1 MGLFSKKKSVI
12 ATIDRIWNQPPPGAP
27 WYYWVY
33 VLFESHGN
41 RIKIHLKK
49 RQAKHFVEKYSEG
62 DTGYLE
68 YVGDRMISWQIASA
82 ETPIHKDTGIGV
94 FLSYPH
100 EWAEDADYIAQVFQT
115 HGLKVWLDV
124 ERLRVGDKL
133 SKEIMHTIKS
143 IDFFVPLLSS
153 EYFASPWCIKEF
165 ELAVNEGVSILPVKV
180 SSGPLK
186 FPPHLQQLYD
196 VKLGEPVY
204 LDIRGKDPSTKL
216 KELANQMIDKS
227 SSL

>member
-1 MGLFSKKKSVI
+1 M
-12 ATIDRIWNQPPPGAP
+12 
-27 WYYWVY
+27 
-33 VLFESHGN
+33 
-41 RIKIHLKK
+41 
-49 RQAKHFVEKYSEG
+49 
-62 DTGYLE
+62 
-68 YVGDRMISWQIASA
+68 
-82 ETPIHKDTGIGV
+82 
-94 FLSYPH
+94 
-100 EWAEDADYIAQVFQT
+100 
-115 HGLKVWLDV
+115 
-124 ERLRVGDKL
+124 